1 MKDLIYTLIETL
13 GVSREEA
20 MQLAS
25 VLNVSDDE
33 DQWAD
38 EYETF

>member
-1 MKDLIYTLIETL
+1 MSDLAITLMQTL
-13 GVSREEA
+13 DLSREEA
-20 MQLAS
+20 QLLAS
-25 VLNVSDDE
+25 MIFNPEDE

>member
-1 MKDLIYTLIETL
+1 MTDLITTLILTL
-13 GVSREEA
+13 DISREEA

-25 VLNVSDDE
+25 VLNVSQDE